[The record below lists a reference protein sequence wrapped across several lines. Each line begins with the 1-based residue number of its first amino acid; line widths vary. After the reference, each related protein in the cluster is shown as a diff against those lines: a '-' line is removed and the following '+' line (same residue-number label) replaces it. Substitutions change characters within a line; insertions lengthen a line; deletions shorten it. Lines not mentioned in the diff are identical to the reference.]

1 MNKILKNVIN
11 GVIENEFNR
20 VDLENII
27 RGNEHKEWS
36 QKQDE
41 AREKL
46 FEVIPKEYH
55 EEFNEAIEDY
65 ETILGVIAAIEER
78 CMFKQGVIQGLT
90 DLKYLQE
97 LGLGIA
103 FI

>member
-1 MNKILKNVIN
+1 MNKVLKNIVN
-11 GVIENEFNR
+11 GAIENEFDRINYE
-20 VDLENII
+20 VFLKSS
-27 RGNEHKEWS
+27 EHQDQS

-46 FEVIPKEYH
+46 FEVVPKEYH
-55 EEFNEAIEDY
+55 EEFNKALDKY
-65 ETILGVIAAIEER
+65 ETELSIASGIEER
-78 CMFKQGVIQGLT
+78 YVFKQGVIQGLT

-97 LGLGIA
+97 LGLKIS